1 MISFCLEKFL
11 FAISFSWWQSESVW
25 NARYLWAT
33 SYYWVP
39 CMAPWD
45 AAHQHCTVT
54 SSVALGLWRRADPA
68 LTLMR
73 WPHKLTPETRD
84 KRQVQGVWRS
94 CECFLFAPK
103 EKGTKECNKT
113 RNWIILLL
121 LYFGWK
127 VARWQRSDS
136 AEDIKC
142 PITIFQLQ
150 LLTRSAIL

>member
-1 MISFCLEKFL
+1 M
-11 FAISFSWWQSESVW
+11 V
-25 NARYLWAT
+25 
-33 SYYWVP
+33 
-39 CMAPWD
+39 MAMMTMSSSLPFRSLD
-45 AAHQHCTVT
+45 DNQRVCGMRGICGLLLSAVHGAMRRSPPTLHCHELSCT
-54 SSVALGLWRRADPA
+54 RA
-68 LTLMR
+68 LTQSG
-73 WPHKLTPETRD
+73 PGPYFDALTAQAHTRD

-127 VARWQRSDS
+127 VTRWQRSDS